1 MRLEKFGF
9 VMRERQ
15 RFDTRLHLMRVLI
28 GRKERMWSKTSSR
41 SATILAGEEETRIL
55 ADLGALVLVL
65 EQEDIAL
72 EWFWCLGVYR
82 NEEDKRLLCWFIKR
96 VKGCD
101 VFCFQEDCGG
111 SYCKVLLIKYSLGF
125 VDFFDYS
132 NMV

>member
-41 SATILAGEEETRIL
+41 SATILAGEEETSWFLRIL
-55 ADLGALVLVL
+55 ADLGAFVLVL

-72 EWFWCLGVYR
+72 EWFWCIGFIR
-82 NEEDKRLLCWFIKR
+82 MKRR
-96 VKGCD
+96 R
-101 VFCFQEDCGG
+101 DCYVG
-111 SYCKVLLIKYSLGF
+111 L
-125 VDFFDYS
+125 
-132 NMV
+132 